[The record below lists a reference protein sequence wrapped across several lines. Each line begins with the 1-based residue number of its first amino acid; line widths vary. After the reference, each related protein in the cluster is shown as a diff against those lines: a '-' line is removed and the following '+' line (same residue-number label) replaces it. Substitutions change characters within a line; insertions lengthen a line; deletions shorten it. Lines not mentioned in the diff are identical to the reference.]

1 MRSTLAAVAPRALG
15 RRVMPDDPPPAALR
29 RPRCE
34 VLALLDVADPGN
46 ACDRW
51 WDGAASTIPVQPF
64 PGILAGPLA
73 LRAQGTAV
81 SVV

>member
-1 MRSTLAAVAPRALG
+1 MTLRPLPCAA
-15 RRVMPDDPPPAALR
+15 
-29 RPRCE
+29 PRCE
-34 VLALLDVADPGN
+34 VLALLDVADPDD